1 MVINKHKF
9 LIIIVIYL
17 ILINLGFL
25 LKVNW
30 WQMRSIL
37 VLGWL
42 LIIPGWLGM
51 LVLKVRRIEFWEYLV
66 YVVGLSL
73 VFLYGLGLGL
83 NWLLPQIGIKQPL
96 QLIYLILSIDL
107 VVLGLLSVIWFSKLR
122 IRWRLS
128 WPKLSLLD
136 YGLGILAVTFPILSV
151 LGTVILNN
159 HGDNYLTIAMLGGV
173 GVYVL
178 LLVGFKDKVNNFH
191 FTWGLWLIALA
202 LLLMTSFRGWYT
214 TGHDNQLEAYVF
226 KLTQTNLHWDIE
238 DYRDPYNASI
248 SLTILPT
255 ILNVWL
261 QINNEYIYKLVYQL
275 IFAFTIIGVYGFL
288 KRWAGKVAAFLSGIV
303 FMSFPTFI
311 NDFPMLNRQ
320 EISTLFLILT
330 LLLTFNKKINPKV
343 RNLLFILFGFC
354 MALSHYSTTY
364 VTLALW
370 VLTYIIFEIMRSK
383 ILGLKKKLRLKRNT
397 PHFLSWQLIV
407 IVMSFT
413 FIWNALLTDTT
424 AGLNRVIADTYQNIG
439 KALSQDLKSGGVLY
453 SIFSWKQLD
462 TEELFNNYV
471 QASVNEIENKPNRQ
485 DYYSQEIYAKY
496 PFQVVEDEKIPLTSW
511 GRQLAGLGIDAYKL
525 NYFARQGIAKLLQV
539 LIMIGV
545 LVLFIRKVN
554 RQQAIQP
561 EFLAMC
567 IAGMMLLILFI
578 VLPLLSIEYGT
589 LRLFQQILVVLALP
603 IVVGLFTVFKLG
615 KENIRWW
622 FTALA
627 IVFIFWSLSGFLP
640 QITGGYY
647 PQLHLNNQGIYY
659 NAYYTHLGEIR
670 GIKWLASHLK
680 NNFVIQSNFATH
692 AKLRS
697 NAGLFS
703 VKNLFPAT
711 IHKDAYVILDYAT
724 VTKRNDL
731 VSIKNDLVTY
741 NYPLT
746 FLEDQKDL
754 IYNNSGIK
762 IYK

>member
-66 YVVGLSL
+66 YVIGLSL

-226 KLTQTNLHWDIE
+226 KLTQTNLHWEIE

-261 QINNEYIYKLVYQL
+261 QINNEYIYKLV
-275 IFAFTIIGVYGFL
+275 
-288 KRWAGKVAAFLSGIV
+288 
-303 FMSFPTFI
+303 
-311 NDFPMLNRQ
+311 
-320 EISTLFLILT
+320 
-330 LLLTFNKKINPKV
+330 
-343 RNLLFILFGFC
+343 
-354 MALSHYSTTY
+354 
-364 VTLALW
+364 
-370 VLTYIIFEIMRSK
+370 
-383 ILGLKKKLRLKRNT
+383 
-397 PHFLSWQLIV
+397 
-407 IVMSFT
+407 
-413 FIWNALLTDTT
+413 
-424 AGLNRVIADTYQNIG
+424 
-439 KALSQDLKSGGVLY
+439 
-453 SIFSWKQLD
+453 
-462 TEELFNNYV
+462 
-471 QASVNEIENKPNRQ
+471 
-485 DYYSQEIYAKY
+485 
-496 PFQVVEDEKIPLTSW
+496 
-511 GRQLAGLGIDAYKL
+511 
-525 NYFARQGIAKLLQV
+525 
-539 LIMIGV
+539 
-545 LVLFIRKVN
+545 
-554 RQQAIQP
+554 
-561 EFLAMC
+561 
-567 IAGMMLLILFI
+567 
-578 VLPLLSIEYGT
+578 
-589 LRLFQQILVVLALP
+589 
-603 IVVGLFTVFKLG
+603 
-615 KENIRWW
+615 
-622 FTALA
+622 
-627 IVFIFWSLSGFLP
+627 
-640 QITGGYY
+640 
-647 PQLHLNNQGIYY
+647 
-659 NAYYTHLGEIR
+659 
-670 GIKWLASHLK
+670 
-680 NNFVIQSNFATH
+680 SN
-692 AKLRS
+692 
-697 NAGLFS
+697 
-703 VKNLFPAT
+703 
-711 IHKDAYVILDYAT
+711 
-724 VTKRNDL
+724 
-731 VSIKNDLVTY
+731 
-741 NYPLT
+741 
-746 FLEDQKDL
+746 
-754 IYNNSGIK
+754 
-762 IYK
+762 

>member
-66 YVVGLSL
+66 YVIGLSL

-96 QLIYLILSIDL
+96 QLIYLLLSTDL

-214 TGHDNQLEAYVF
+214 TGHYNQLEAYVF
-226 KLTQTNLHWDIE
+226 KLTQTNLHWEIE

-275 IFAFTIIGVYGFL
+275 IFAFTIIVVYGFL

-413 FIWNALLTDTT
+413 FIWNALL
-424 AGLNRVIADTYQNIG
+424 A
-439 KALSQDLKSGGVLY
+439 
-453 SIFSWKQLD
+453 
-462 TEELFNNYV
+462 
-471 QASVNEIENKPNRQ
+471 
-485 DYYSQEIYAKY
+485 
-496 PFQVVEDEKIPLTSW
+496 
-511 GRQLAGLGIDAYKL
+511 
-525 NYFARQGIAKLLQV
+525 
-539 LIMIGV
+539 
-545 LVLFIRKVN
+545 
-554 RQQAIQP
+554 
-561 EFLAMC
+561 
-567 IAGMMLLILFI
+567 
-578 VLPLLSIEYGT
+578 
-589 LRLFQQILVVLALP
+589 
-603 IVVGLFTVFKLG
+603 
-615 KENIRWW
+615 
-622 FTALA
+622 
-627 IVFIFWSLSGFLP
+627 
-640 QITGGYY
+640 
-647 PQLHLNNQGIYY
+647 
-659 NAYYTHLGEIR
+659 
-670 GIKWLASHLK
+670 
-680 NNFVIQSNFATH
+680 
-692 AKLRS
+692 
-697 NAGLFS
+697 
-703 VKNLFPAT
+703 
-711 IHKDAYVILDYAT
+711 
-724 VTKRNDL
+724 
-731 VSIKNDLVTY
+731 
-741 NYPLT
+741 
-746 FLEDQKDL
+746 
-754 IYNNSGIK
+754 
-762 IYK
+762 